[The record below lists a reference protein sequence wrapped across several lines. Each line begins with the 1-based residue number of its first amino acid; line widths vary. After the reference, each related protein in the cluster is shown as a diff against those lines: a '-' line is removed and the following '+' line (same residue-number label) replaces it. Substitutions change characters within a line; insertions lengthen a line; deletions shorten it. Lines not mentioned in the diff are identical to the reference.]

1 MSELNNIQNKDL
13 FGADTCGQIEPLVMR
28 QPKQDLFGNIVIK
41 SIGYNETEMIENILH
56 LHSLNNKIDLDPTYS
71 IGNFYKNGL
80 RKPEYKFD
88 KYPQCKGVLEA
99 DASCLPL
106 GDNEI
111 ETIMFDPP
119 FVFGI
124 HGQAENNI
132 MAKRFTIFNDFNE
145 LEKMYKSSLQE
156 FYRILKPKGIV
167 IYKCQDYTDSKTTM
181 THCLVHNWATEIG
194 FYAKDLFIL
203 LVKQRIAN
211 GNLQQRHARKFHSY
225 FWVLQKVQVQN
236 RLSA

>member
-1 MSELNNIQNKDL
+1 MSELNNITNKDL
-13 FGADTCGQIEPLVMR
+13 FGADACGQIEPLVMR

-56 LHSLNNKIDLDPTYS
+56 LHSTNDKIDLDPTYS

-80 RKPEYKFD
+80 QKPKYKFD
-88 KYPQCKGVLEA
+88 KYPQCEGVVEA

-119 FVFGI
+119 FIFRDRPS
-124 HGQAENNI
+124 ENTDK
-132 MAKRFTIFNDFNE
+132 MAKRFTHFQTFKD
-145 LEKMYKSSLQE
+145 LLDMYKNSLVE

-167 IYKCQDYTDSKTTM
+167 IFKCQDMTDDKNYF
-181 THCLVHNWATEIG
+181 THCKVLEIAEQIG
-194 FYAKDLFIL
+194 FRGKDLFIL
-203 LVKQRIAN
+203 LAKARLMDS
-211 GNLQQRHARKFHSY
+211 NLQQRHARKFHSY